1 MSFLTR
7 KKECSG
13 AWRRRERAGLGGE
26 VGKGRKRRG
35 EEKEKRKRVLF
46 LLFRLRAIVRTY
58 VCVYACMRAPSRR
71 ESVCYG
77 EAVTHPAREGEGERD
92 EDERERERAS
102 PVPVAGSSEWGRG
115 SIYRLEKRSCR

>member
-1 MSFLTR
+1 MEHGGEE
-7 KKECSG
+7 KEQ
-13 AWRRRERAGLGGE
+13 GE

-35 EEKEKRKRVLF
+35 EEKEKRERVLF

-92 EDERERERAS
+92 EDERERERERVLFPWQEAAS
-102 PVPVAGSSEWGRG
+102 GGGDRYIDSRNVPAASRTA
-115 SIYRLEKRSCR
+115 

>member
-1 MSFLTR
+1 MEHGGEE
-7 KKECSG
+7 KEQ
-13 AWRRRERAGLGGE
+13 GE

-35 EEKEKRKRVLF
+35 EEKEKRERVLF
-46 LLFRLRAIVRTY
+46 LLFCLRAIVRT
-58 VCVYACMRAPSRR
+58 YACMRAPSRR

>member
-1 MSFLTR
+1 
-7 KKECSG
+7 
-13 AWRRRERAGLGGE
+13 
-26 VGKGRKRRG
+26 
-35 EEKEKRKRVLF
+35 
-46 LLFRLRAIVRTY
+46 
-58 VCVYACMRAPSRR
+58 MRAPSRR